1 VSEASHLIGTAQPSQ
16 IWVVSQI
23 GNQEDRAPTIFV
35 ESELPNMKA
44 FCCFSSVLSLAAAL
58 FVSGC
63 VATTSVPY
71 TSDAAHPIRTI
82 SIARNIEMP
91 PKMLF
96 YGFSEMM
103 LAGLAA
109 GSSGA
114 YTPTASRQAL
124 DFYDVPQS
132 LRAAIT
138 DELAKTGK
146 FKVVSSGSADAE
158 LQIKV
163 TTYGFYQAGLYA
175 RRVRPSLGVEAQL
188 VRRDGTM
195 VLKKLVFDDGK
206 APASLPEKIK
216 ADRKLGVDGLR
227 VAARVVAGR
236 IAEALTQ

>member
-1 VSEASHLIGTAQPSQ
+1 M
-16 IWVVSQI
+16 
-23 GNQEDRAPTIFV
+23 FV
-35 ESELPNMKA
+35 EMELPNMEKIR
-44 FCCFSSVLSLAAAL
+44 CLSSVLSLAVAL

-71 TSDAAHPIRTI
+71 KSDAAHPIRTI
-82 SIARNIEMP
+82 AIARNIEMP

-96 YGFSEMM
+96 YGFSEMV

-109 GSSGA
+109 GPYGA
-114 YTPTASRQAL
+114 GGFNPTASRQAL
-124 DFYDVPQS
+124 DVYDVPQS
-132 LRAAIT
+132 LRAATT
-138 DELAKTGK
+138 DELTKTGK

-175 RRVRPSLGVEAQL
+175 RRVRPSLGVETQL
-188 VRRDGTM
+188 VRRDGT
-195 VLKKLVFDDGK
+195 VVVKKLVFDDGK

-216 ADRKLGVDGLR
+216 ADRKIGVDGLR
-227 VAARVVAGR
+227 VAARVVARR